1 MSLAESPRVSVIIPT
16 YKRAH
21 MVARAINSVLAQ
33 TFADFELLVI
43 DDCSEDNTEEVVKG
57 IEDARI
63 RYLPRSVNQGASAA
77 RNTGIHAARGEYF
90 AFLDSDDQWIPTK
103 LETQLKVFQD
113 TDWPNLGIVMCGYI
127 SQDEEGTEEALPSAR
142 GGNLYEAFLLHQ
154 IGCVTASVILT
165 RRSAW
170 SQPLLF
176 DEDLACGEDWDYL
189 TRASQRAQVDY
200 VSQPLVLLDRC
211 KGDHLTDLKGALM
224 ESWRRIREKNYSY
237 LRSRPR
243 LLMLYHQSTLR
254 RHHLY
259 RHRDR
264 IRRDALQALL
274 DFPYH
279 PIPYLWVL
287 GALFG
292 SLTLR
297 LALRVFSL
305 EDKPAEAIETLYRV
319 ASRFLCRRPHL

>member
-1 MSLAESPRVSVIIPT
+1 
-16 YKRAH
+16 

-113 TDWPNLGIVMCGYI
+113 TEWPNLGIVMCGYI

-200 VSQPLVLLDRC
+200 VSHPLVLLDRYQ
-211 KGDHLTDLKGALM
+211 GNHLSDLQGAKM
-224 ESWRRIREKNYSY
+224 ESLRHILEKNRCY
-237 LRSRPR
+237 LRTRPH
-243 LLMLYHQSTLR
+243 LMMMYHQSIL
-254 RHHLY
+254 RHHHLW
-259 RHRDR
+259 RHRYDL
-264 IRRDALQALL
+264 RRDALRALL
-274 DFPYH
+274 DYPYH
-279 PIPYLWVL
+279 PLPYFWFL

-297 LALRVFSL
+297 FALKIFKL
-305 EDKPAEAIETLYRV
+305 ESKL
-319 ASRFLCRRPHL
+319 